1 MTSCQFQLLK
11 KIITRLYVIITFIPV
26 CQIFGGIKLYL
37 YLIHKASI
45 FSNILSEHLTF
56 QGKYLKLGFILGGYP
71 NRVRK
76 ST

>member
-1 MTSCQFQLLK
+1 VSVS
-11 KIITRLYVIITFIPV
+11 IIEKDNNIRLYVIITFLFV
-26 CQIFGGIKLYL
+26 KYVFGGIKLYL

-45 FSNILSEHLTF
+45 FSNILSQHLTF

-71 NRVRK
+71 NRERK